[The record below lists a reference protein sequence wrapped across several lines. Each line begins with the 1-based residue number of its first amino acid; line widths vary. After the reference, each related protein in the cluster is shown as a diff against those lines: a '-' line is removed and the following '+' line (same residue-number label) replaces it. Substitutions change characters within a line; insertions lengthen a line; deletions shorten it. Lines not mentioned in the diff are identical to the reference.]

1 MGQVGVL
8 LQTLHNIAQE
18 IPASRANQIRDQIVK
33 DIYCHA
39 EKVTRKTVVREH
51 GNFTGDWDRR
61 VDSIVTSRVWGFPIM
76 FGLLGLVFWI
86 TIVGAAYP
94 GEVLATGLF
103 ALERQL
109 SLLFNLLGAPAWLH
123 GVLVEGM
130 FRSVAWVV
138 AVMLPPMAIF
148 FPLFTL
154 LEDIGYLPRVAF
166 NLDRLF
172 KKVGA
177 HGKQALTMGMGFGC
191 NAAGIVSA
199 RIIESPRERMI
210 AILTNSFVP
219 CNGRFP
225 LLIVMAAIMAGSLA
239 GGNLAS
245 FAAAGIV
252 LLAVL
257 FGVLITLGVSWLLSL
272 TLLKGVPS
280 TFTLELPPYRRPQ
293 VGRII
298 IRSVLDRTIFVL
310 ARAVAVAAPAGV
322 LIWILANTWIGGQ
335 NLIAYLVGWLE
346 PLGRSLSLD
355 GYILMAFILGLPAK
369 ETVLPVL
376 LMGYMAA
383 GTMIELGSLNAL
395 IEVLAVE
402 HGWTWVTA
410 LNTMLLTLL
419 LYPCATA
426 IITAYKEA
434 KSLKVAALVL
444 FMPLIIALLVTW
456 GAAQLIRMLGLI

>member
-1 MGQVGVL
+1 MGQVEAL
-8 LQTLHNIAQE
+8 LLTLNKMRQE
-18 IPASRANQIRDQIVK
+18 IPTDTPKQIRDQIVK
-33 DIYCHA
+33 DIYHHA
-39 EKVTRKTVVREH
+39 GTIAQKAVVQEREKSTV
-51 GNFTGDWDRR
+51 DWSRR
-61 VDSIVTSRVWGFPIM
+61 VDNIVTSRIWGFPIM

-86 TIVGAAYP
+86 TIVGAGYP

-109 SLLFNLLGAPAWLH
+109 SLLFNWLGAPAWLH

-130 FRSVAWVV
+130 FKSVAWVV

-225 LLIVMAAIMAGSLA
+225 LLIVMATIMAGSLVV
-239 GGNLAS
+239 GKLGS

-257 FGVLITLGVSWLLSL
+257 FGILTTLGVSWILSR

-280 TFTLELPPYRRPQ
+280 TFTLELPPYRKPQ
-293 VGRII
+293 IGRII
-298 IRSVLDRTIFVL
+298 VRSVLDRTMFVL
-310 ARAVAVAAPAGV
+310 ARAVAVAAPAGIV
-322 LIWILANTWIGGQ
+322 IWIMANTVIGGQ
-335 NLIAYLVGWLE
+335 NLVSHLAGWLA

-376 LMGYMAA
+376 LMGYMAT
-383 GTMIELGSLNAL
+383 GTMIELGSLDAL
-395 IEVLAVE
+395 TTALAVE

-410 LNTMLLTLL
+410 LGTMLLTLL

-426 IITAYKEA
+426 IITAYKET
-434 KSLKVAALVL
+434 KSFMAAAMVLLV
-444 FMPLIIALLVTW
+444 PLCIALLVTW
-456 GAAQLIRMLGLI
+456 GVTQLIRITGLY